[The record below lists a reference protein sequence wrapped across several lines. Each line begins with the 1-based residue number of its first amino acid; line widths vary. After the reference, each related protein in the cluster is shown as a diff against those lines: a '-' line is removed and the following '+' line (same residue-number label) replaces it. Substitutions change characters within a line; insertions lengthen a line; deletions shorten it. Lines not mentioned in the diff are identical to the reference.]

1 MKKKIHELKMKL
13 YEWRKRII
21 EEKYFKT
28 FPERKQIA
36 TLEIRPVHVTPLDY
50 YKRIAL
56 DPWLDEMT
64 LKEMLPH
71 IKQQLARDVGEELL
85 EKGMIDVC
93 LDTFDPYFGGTTL
106 IATVRVC
113 PPVQKEH

>member
-13 YEWRKRII
+13 YEWRKRLI

-36 TLEIRPVHVTPLDY
+36 TLEIRPVHVTPVDF
-50 YKRIAL
+50 YKRVLL
-56 DPWLDEMT
+56 DAWLDEKR
-64 LKEMLPH
+64 LEEIFPG
-71 IKQQLARDVGEELL
+71 IKRNVARDLGEELL

-106 IATVRVC
+106 IATIRVC
-113 PPVQKEH
+113 PPVQKER